1 MPLDHLALRFS
12 TRNSPKNWLQSFFAA
27 WFGLRSLKSELHCI
41 LTPTDLFMTLINVG
55 CQLNYVVRSPA
66 IFLLN
71 LSVSRNAH
79 QTVASE
85 DLEVFPFQP
94 AEECDV
100 GPLGNR
106 IVRINAPLGELTINY
121 RATVELHGDVV
132 DSSNVCET
140 RYEKLSADVLSYLNP
155 SRYCESD
162 KLYRFAFEEFGQLL
176 PGYSRVTAICNWTYE
191 QLSYAPGS
199 TGPTTTACDVLLQR
213 TGVCRD
219 YAHVA
224 ISLCRAMG
232 IPARY
237 VSGYAVNL
245 QPPDFHGFFEAFLDG
260 RWFLFDATRLA
271 PVGGL
276 VRIGTGRDA
285 ADVAFATIRGETECT
300 GIDVWANDANQI
312 EGQRSPDNVQT
323 GVSSA

>member
-1 MPLDHLALRFS
+1 MNQIQVGSR
-12 TRNSPKNWLQSFFAA
+12 LQYTVKA
-27 WFGLRSLKSELHCI
+27 
-41 LTPTDLFMTLINVG
+41 PTD
-55 CQLNYVVRSPA
+55 
-66 IFLLN
+66 FLLN
-71 LSVSRNAH
+71 LSVAQNGH
-79 QTVASE
+79 QSTSNESLEILPFHTV
-85 DLEVFPFQP
+85 
-94 AEECDV
+94 EECAV

-106 IVRINAPLGELTINY
+106 LLRLNASPCELTITY
-121 RATVELHGDVV
+121 QATVELHADAV
-132 DSSNVCET
+132 DSTQLKEVD
-140 RYEKLSADVLSYLNP
+140 YERLPADVLAYLSP

-162 KLYRFAFEEFGQLL
+162 KLFRFAGEEFGHLV

-191 QLSYAPGS
+191 QLTYTPGS

-245 QPPDFHGFFEAFLDG
+245 QPPDFHGFLEAYLDG

-285 ADVAFATIRGETECT
+285 ADVAFATLRGDAISNSVE
-300 GIDVWANDANQI
+300 VWAKEQQAGDQLLN
-312 EGQRSPDNVQT
+312 PDNVQT
-323 GVSSA
+323 AISSAS

>member
-1 MPLDHLALRFS
+1 MSIID
-12 TRNSPKNWLQSFFAA
+12 
-27 WFGLRSLKSELHCI
+27 
-41 LTPTDLFMTLINVG
+41 VG
-55 CQLNYVVRSPA
+55 CRLNYLVRSPA
-66 IFLLN
+66 VFLLN
-71 LSVSRNAH
+71 LSAAQNVHQIVNAESLDVSPT
-79 QTVASE
+79 QSV
-85 DLEVFPFQP
+85 
-94 AEECDV
+94 EECAV

-106 IVRINAPLGELTINY
+106 IVRLNAPPGELAINY
-121 RATVELHGDVV
+121 CATVELHADSV
-132 DSSNVCET
+132 DSNNLCET
-140 RYEKLSADVLSYLNP
+140 SYEQLPADVLAYLNP

-176 PGYSRVTAICNWTYE
+176 PGYSRVTAICNWTFK
-191 QLSYAPGS
+191 QLTYTPGS

-245 QPPDFHGFFEAFLDG
+245 QPPDFHGFFEAYLDK

-271 PVGGL
+271 PVGGF

-285 ADVAFATIRGETECT
+285 ADVAFATIRGDAQST
-300 GIDVWANDANQI
+300 GIDVWAIDTNPDGGAS
-312 EGQRSPDNVQT
+312 GPDNVRT

>member
-1 MPLDHLALRFS
+1 MSRI
-12 TRNSPKNWLQSFFAA
+12 
-27 WFGLRSLKSELHCI
+27 E
-41 LTPTDLFMTLINVG
+41 VG
-55 CQLNYVVRSPA
+55 CRLNYVVRSPA
-66 IFLLN
+66 VFLLN
-71 LSVSRNAH
+71 VSVARNSH
-79 QTVASE
+79 QIVSSE
-85 DLEVFPFQP
+85 VLEVYPFQA
-94 AEECDV
+94 AEECEV
-100 GPLGNR
+100 GGLGNR
-106 IVRINAPLGELTINY
+106 IVRLNAPPGELTIHY
-121 RATVELHGDVV
+121 QATVELQADAV
-132 DSSNVCET
+132 DSTNVCEMN
-140 RYEKLSADVLSYLNP
+140 YEQLPADVLSYLNP

-176 PGYSRVTAICNWTYE
+176 PGYSRVTAICNWTFD
-191 QLSYAPGS
+191 QLSYTPGS

-245 QPPDFHGFFEAFLDG
+245 QPPDFHGFFEAYLDN

-271 PVGGL
+271 PVGGF

-285 ADVAFATIRGETECT
+285 ADVAFASIRGEAEGV
-300 GIDVWANDANQI
+300 GIDVWAIDTNPDD
-312 EGQRSPDNVQT
+312 GLLSSDNVQT

>member
-1 MPLDHLALRFS
+1 MS
-12 TRNSPKNWLQSFFAA
+12 
-27 WFGLRSLKSELHCI
+27 I
-41 LTPTDLFMTLINVG
+41 INVG
-55 CQLNYVVRSPA
+55 CQLNYMVRSPA
-66 IFLLN
+66 IYLLN
-71 LSVSRNAH
+71 LSVTRNAH
-79 QTVASE
+79 QTVTSE
-85 DLEVFPFQP
+85 TLEVFPFQP

-121 RATVELHGDVV
+121 SATVELHADVV
-132 DSSNVCET
+132 DSTNVCET
-140 RYEKLSADVLSYLNP
+140 SYEHLSADVLSYLNP

-191 QLSYAPGS
+191 QLHYSPGS
-199 TGPTTTACDVLLQR
+199 TGPTTTACDVLIQR

-245 QPPDFHGFFEAFLDG
+245 QPQDFHGFFEAYLDG

-271 PVGGL
+271 PVGGF

-285 ADVAFATIRGETECT
+285 ADVAFATIRGEAECT
-300 GIDVWANDANQI
+300 GINVWANNANQNDQ
-312 EGQRSPDNVQT
+312 ELNSNDVQT

>member
-1 MPLDHLALRFS
+1 MPTIR
-12 TRNSPKNWLQSFFAA
+12 
-27 WFGLRSLKSELHCI
+27 
-41 LTPTDLFMTLINVG
+41 VG
-55 CQLNYVVRSPA
+55 CRLNYRVRSPA

-71 LSVSRNAH
+71 LSVTRNAH
-79 QTVASE
+79 QVVTSE
-85 DLEVFPFQP
+85 SLEVQPFQP

-106 IVRINAPLGELTINY
+106 IVRINAPPGDLSIRYHAAVEMDAVVLDSANVGET
-121 RATVELHGDVV
+121 H
-132 DSSNVCET
+132 
-140 RYEKLSADVLSYLNP
+140 YEQLPADVLSYLNP

-162 KLYRFAFEEFGQLL
+162 KLNRFAFEEFGQLL
-176 PGYSRVTAICNWTYE
+176 PGYSRVTAICNWTYD
-191 QLSYAPGS
+191 QLTYTPGS

-237 VSGYAVNL
+237 VSGYAVDL
-245 QPPDFHGFFEAFLDG
+245 QPPDFHGFFEAYLDQ

-271 PVGGL
+271 PVGGF

-285 ADVAFATIRGETECT
+285 ADVAFATIRGDAESTSVE
-300 GIDVWANDANQI
+300 VWADGTKAD
-312 EGQRSPDNVQT
+312 GGPMDPGNVQS

>member
-1 MPLDHLALRFS
+1 
-12 TRNSPKNWLQSFFAA
+12 
-27 WFGLRSLKSELHCI
+27 
-41 LTPTDLFMTLINVG
+41 MTIIEVG
-55 CQLNYVVRSPA
+55 CQLGYLVRSPT
-66 IFLLN
+66 IFLLHHAVARN
-71 LSVSRNAH
+71 SYQTILS
-79 QTVASE
+79 
-85 DLEVFPFQP
+85 EVLQIDPFQT

-106 IVRINAPLGELTINY
+106 VVRLNAQPGETTIRYN
-121 RATVELHGDVV
+121 ATIELHGEEV
-132 DSSNVCET
+132 DSTSVGET
-140 RYEKLSADVLSYLNP
+140 SYEQLPADVLAYLNP

-176 PGYSRVTAICNWTYE
+176 PGYSRVTAICNWTFE
-191 QLSYAPGS
+191 QLAYLPGS
-199 TGPTTTACDVLLQR
+199 TGPTTTACDVLIQR
-213 TGVCRD
+213 AGVCRD

-245 QPPDFHGFFEAFLDG
+245 QPPDFHGFFEAYLDQ

-271 PVGGL
+271 PVGGF

-285 ADVAFATIRGETECT
+285 ADVAFATIRGDTECM
-300 GIDVWANDANQI
+300 GVEVWAKNANSNEQSV
-312 EGQRSPDNVQT
+312 GSDDVQT
-323 GVSSA
+323 GISSA

>member
-1 MPLDHLALRFS
+1 M
-12 TRNSPKNWLQSFFAA
+12 NII
-27 WFGLRSLKSELHCI
+27 E
-41 LTPTDLFMTLINVG
+41 VG
-55 CQLNYVVRSPA
+55 CQLRYRVWSPTV
-66 IFLLN
+66 FLLN
-71 LSVSRNAH
+71 LSVARNAH
-79 QTVASE
+79 QTVTSE
-85 DLEVFPFQP
+85 SLEVVPYQVI
-94 AEECDV
+94 EECEV

-106 IVRINAPLGELTINY
+106 VVRLNATPGELTIRY
-121 RATVELHGDVV
+121 TATAELRSDEV
-132 DSSNVCET
+132 DSTNVGET
-140 RYEKLSADVLSYLNP
+140 NYEQLPADVLSYLNP

-176 PGYSRVTAICNWTYE
+176 TGYSRVTAICNWTYQ
-191 QLSYAPGS
+191 QLAYTPGS
-199 TGPTTTACDVLLQR
+199 TGPTTTACDVLIQR

-245 QPPDFHGFFEAFLDG
+245 HPPDFHGFFEAYLDR

-271 PVGGL
+271 PVGGF

-285 ADVAFATIRGETECT
+285 ADVAFATIRGEAESTEVF
-300 GIDVWANDANQI
+300 VWASDM
-312 EGQRSPDNVQT
+312 SPSSRLLPSDDVQT
-323 GVSSA
+323 GISSA

>member
-1 MPLDHLALRFS
+1 M
-12 TRNSPKNWLQSFFAA
+12 TT
-27 WFGLRSLKSELHCI
+27 I
-41 LTPTDLFMTLINVG
+41 LVG
-55 CQLNYVVRSPA
+55 CQLSYLVRSPA
-66 IFLLN
+66 SFLLN
-71 LSVSRNAH
+71 LSVARNIH
-79 QTVASE
+79 QAVTTESLTVA
-85 DLEVFPFQP
+85 PFQN

-106 IVRINAPLGELTINY
+106 VVRLNVPPGELTIHYN
-121 RATVELHGDVV
+121 ATVDVHAEVV
-132 DSSNVCET
+132 DSTNVGET
-140 RYEKLSADVLSYLNP
+140 SYEQLPADVLSYLNP

-176 PGYSRVTAICNWTYE
+176 PGYSRVTAICNWTFE
-191 QLSYAPGS
+191 QLAYTPGS
-199 TGPTTTACDVLLQR
+199 TGPTTTACDVLIQR

-237 VSGYAVNL
+237 VSGYAVDL
-245 QPPDFHGFFEAFLDG
+245 QPPDFHGFFEAYLDR

-271 PVGGL
+271 PVGGF

-285 ADVAFATIRGETECT
+285 ADVAFATIRGEAECT
-300 GIDVWANDANQI
+300 NIAVWASDSNPHDDRF
-312 EGQRSPDNVQT
+312 GSDDVKT
-323 GVSSA
+323 GFSSA

>member
-1 MPLDHLALRFS
+1 
-12 TRNSPKNWLQSFFAA
+12 
-27 WFGLRSLKSELHCI
+27 
-41 LTPTDLFMTLINVG
+41 MTIVEVG
-55 CQLNYVVRSPA
+55 CQLSYRVRSPA
-66 IFLLN
+66 LYLMN
-71 LSVSRNAH
+71 LSVSRNSH
-79 QTVASE
+79 QVVIMET
-85 DLEVFPFQP
+85 LEVHPFQR

-106 IVRINAPLGELTINY
+106 LVRINAPLGELMIRY
-121 RATVELHGDVV
+121 SATVELHTLAV
-132 DSSNVCET
+132 DTSNVGET
-140 RYEKLSADVLSYLNP
+140 SYDQLPAYVFSYLNP

-176 PGYSRVTAICNWTYE
+176 PGYSRVTAICNWTFE
-191 QLSYAPGS
+191 QLAYTPGS

-224 ISLCRAMG
+224 ISMCRAMG

-245 QPPDFHGFFEAFLDG
+245 NPPDFHGFFEAYLDG
-260 RWFLFDATRLA
+260 RWFLFDATRRA
-271 PVGGL
+271 PVGGF

-285 ADVAFATIRGETECT
+285 ADVAFATIRGEAECV
-300 GIDVWANDANQI
+300 GVEVWANETNSND
-312 EGQRSPDNVQT
+312 GRLGPDNVQT

>member
-1 MPLDHLALRFS
+1 MNTVH
-12 TRNSPKNWLQSFFAA
+12 
-27 WFGLRSLKSELHCI
+27 
-41 LTPTDLFMTLINVG
+41 VG
-55 CQLNYVVRSPA
+55 CQLNYLVKSPS

-71 LSVSRNAH
+71 CSVAKNPH
-79 QTVASE
+79 QVVTSE
-85 DLEVFPFQP
+85 SLEVLPFSP
-94 AEECDV
+94 VEECDV

-106 IVRINAPLGELTINY
+106 VVRLNAPAGELQIRY
-121 RATVELHGDVV
+121 AATVGLQTESV
-132 DSSNVCET
+132 DSNDVMET
-140 RYEKLSADVLSYLNP
+140 NYENLPGDILSYLNP

-162 KLYRFAFEEFGQLL
+162 KLYRFAIDEFGHLV
-176 PGYSRVTAICNWTYE
+176 PGYSRVTAICNWTFE
-191 QLSYAPGS
+191 QLAYVPGS
-199 TGPTTTACDVLLQR
+199 TNSSTTACDVLLQR
-213 TGVCRD
+213 AGVCRD

-224 ISLCRAMG
+224 ISLCRALG

-245 QPPDFHGFFEAFLDG
+245 VPPDFHGFMEAYLDG

-285 ADVAFATIRGETECT
+285 ADVAFATIRGEVDCT
-300 GIDVWANDANQI
+300 GMGVWATDANPMD
-312 EGQRSPDNVQT
+312 ERLSLDNVQT

>member
-1 MPLDHLALRFS
+1 MNEIFVGSRINY
-12 TRNSPKNWLQSFFAA
+12 TI
-27 WFGLRSLKSELHCI
+27 KSR
-41 LTPTDLFMTLINVG
+41 TT
-55 CQLNYVVRSPA
+55 
-66 IFLLN
+66 FLLRM
-71 LSVSRNAH
+71 SVAQNDRQS
-79 QTVASE
+79 TTDESIDV
-85 DLEVFPFQP
+85 LPFHKV
-94 AEECDV
+94 EECAV

-106 IVRINAPLGELTINY
+106 LLRMTANPGDLRIQY
-121 RATVELHGDVV
+121 RATVKLHANEV
-132 DSSNVCET
+132 DSTELGEVD
-140 RYEKLSADVLSYLNP
+140 YENLPADVLTYLNP

-162 KLYRFAFEEFGQLL
+162 KLFRFASEEFGELV
-176 PGYSRVTAICNWTYE
+176 PGYSRVTAICNWTYDH
-191 QLSYAPGS
+191 LTYTPSS

-245 QPPDFHGFFEAFLDG
+245 QPQDFHGFFEAYLSG
-260 RWFLFDATRLA
+260 QWFLFDATRLA

-285 ADVAFATIRGETECT
+285 ADVAFATLRGDAQWTDME
-300 GIDVWANDANQI
+300 VWADEQNGNDYLLD
-312 EGQRSPDNVQT
+312 PDNVKT
-323 GVSSA
+323 AISSA